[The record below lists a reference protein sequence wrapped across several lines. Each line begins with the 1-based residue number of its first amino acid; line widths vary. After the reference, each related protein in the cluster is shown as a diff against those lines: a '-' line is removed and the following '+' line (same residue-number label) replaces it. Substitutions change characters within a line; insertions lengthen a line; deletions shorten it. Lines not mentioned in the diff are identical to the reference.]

1 MSLGCLAIEKK
12 PLLQEVSKVVPGE
25 AEQDQDQRVR
35 EGPRRERPPTEL
47 DLKLLA
53 DALVP
58 ETEKLR
64 HVINWAQKFLPK
76 PPKEDGLKGPTA
88 SLGFPW
94 SNPYQSSEAPRNKKN
109 AHLKSLDCPL
119 LLRADQSSAQ
129 TNIQIFSLSPPNNWS
144 EMDLSSEFLSSFL
157 REDFPGNESCEC
169 QETTV
174 RNEGDGRAAEC
185 PPPNSL
191 QWEDSAQQKYSRS
204 GNSIHIPSEDEA
216 FPERLGPQPPLSC
229 TSEESKILEGTR
241 QSSPRNNY
249 FWTPLTD
256 SSEEEHLDE
265 AGESKR
271 TPRKCVLGRNC
282 RGFSGIALSPTSDST
297 LVSRTMVLSG
307 VPSPG
312 EVPLQAEVRKECRG
326 PEESHLRNPKDLTV
340 KFKAGSS
347 RGENSIQRLPGG
359 PSISPSHSSNGRR
372 KESDNVRFPLGSLQT
387 DIKHKNEW
395 EHAIMER
402 VEGTLM
408 GRVPRGEPNR
418 SMQSSTKSSLPMITR
433 KQFDLT
439 HPESYLDVSEGR
451 LDDAAFHGSLG
462 ANIFR
467 GPAANAHGAH
477 GSAWFDQLPSTKMDG
492 GSVQAPQVVTRQA
505 SHEQMEKTFPST
517 HPISRD
523 VSKTGLKGSFP
534 LQDGGDTLS
543 WSDEQPHKPER
554 GASVLETLFLLFT
567 HVEQEQGSL
576 FRKEELFFAFL
587 GAWNVQI
594 RVRSHI
600 SRREG

>member
-1 MSLGCLAIEKK
+1 
-12 PLLQEVSKVVPGE
+12 
-25 AEQDQDQRVR
+25 
-35 EGPRRERPPTEL
+35 
-47 DLKLLA
+47 
-53 DALVP
+53 
-58 ETEKLR
+58 
-64 HVINWAQKFLPK
+64 
-76 PPKEDGLKGPTA
+76 
-88 SLGFPW
+88 
-94 SNPYQSSEAPRNKKN
+94 
-109 AHLKSLDCPL
+109 
-119 LLRADQSSAQ
+119 
-129 TNIQIFSLSPPNNWS
+129 
-144 EMDLSSEFLSSFL
+144 MDLSSEFLSSFL
-157 REDFPGNESCEC
+157 REDFPGSESCEC

-185 PPPNSL
+185 PPNSL

-241 QSSPRNNY
+241 QSSPRNSY
-249 FWTPLTD
+249 FWTLLTD

-265 AGESKR
+265 AGESNR
-271 TPRKCVLGRNC
+271 THRKCVLGRNC
-282 RGFSGIALSPTSDST
+282 RGFSGIALSLTSDST
-297 LVSRTMVLSG
+297 LASRTMVLSG

-326 PEESHLRNPKDLTV
+326 PEESHLRSPKGLTV

-347 RGENSIQRLPGG
+347 RGENSIKRLPGG

-372 KESDNVRFPLGSLQT
+372 KESDNVRFALGSLQT

-402 VEGTLM
+402 VEGTLT

-418 SMQSSTKSSLPMITR
+418 SMQTSTKSSLPMITR

-439 HPESYLDVSEGR
+439 HPESYLDVSEGP
-451 LDDAAFHGSLG
+451 LDNAAFHGSLG
-462 ANIFR
+462 ANVFH
-467 GPAANAHGAH
+467 GPTANAHGAH
-477 GSAWFDQLPSTKMDG
+477 GSAWFDQLPSTKMDS

-554 GASVLETLFLLFT
+554 GASVLETYFYYLHMLNKSRSLSSEERNSSLLFWEPGMCRSESIVTSPEGKGRSKVDSLDRKTKQWRDGGDSIAAMESERGT
-567 HVEQEQGSL
+567 HPQGQGCAKQAAPEKTSFWKPQGIYGRL
-576 FRKEELFFAFL
+576 CSATPKMASRMTSDGGYQKMPDAAGSCHKHGDVKPRSKSIGRPSSAGAEKGVSPRTDPSAYTL
-587 GAWNVQI
+587 GRWP
-594 RVRSHI
+594 SY
-600 SRREG
+600 